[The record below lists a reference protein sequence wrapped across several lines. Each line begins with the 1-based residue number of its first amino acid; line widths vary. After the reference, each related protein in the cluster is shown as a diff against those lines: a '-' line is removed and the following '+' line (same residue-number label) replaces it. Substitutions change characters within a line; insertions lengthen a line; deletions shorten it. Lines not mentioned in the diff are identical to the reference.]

1 MSAPNALQG
10 YAVHHHNNRFIIAC
24 LNNAAGCFVIS
35 KKFTGIFPAMS
46 ENQFITIFLLLH
58 NNRRNQTVKRSASS
72 LTFSESVR
80 KDAFLTFQGV
90 ISINIAASSPFSRTF
105 YRVLSRNFLLKTA
118 PKTAKNPRFLK
129 GFRLLCFIVAQ
140 VWSC

>member
-10 YAVHHHNNRFIIAC
+10 YAVYHHNNRFIIAC

-35 KKFTGIFPAMS
+35 KKFTAMFPAMS
-46 ENQFITIFLLLH
+46 GNQFITILLLLH
-58 NNRRNQTVKRSASS
+58 NNRRNQTVKRSALS

-90 ISINIAASSPFSRTF
+90 ISINIVASSPVIPS
-105 YRVLSRNFLLKTA
+105 K
-118 PKTAKNPRFLK
+118 PM
-129 GFRLLCFIVAQ
+129 IV
-140 VWSC
+140 CHEK